1 MTMRVNTDLGAFS
14 GGAAIAA
21 IIALV
26 SASNGFLTTNPAA
39 LSIDRMLLLAMSTSV
54 AFASVFV
61 VGHLA
66 FRHVGVSHRLCY
78 AALGALAMIIAM
90 MVFAD
95 TQART
100 AAITSGAFIPAMA
113 LPAAAGWLIGSF
125 YHWFA
130 KYDVEGD
137 DVDALEAMVRKKG
150 KADNAEESPD
160 DPSMDQVSSP
170 VLVSTATAEYFDGPT
185 QVRNSLNAAVAA
197 AVTGVMVSHIVMWFF
212 LLAGSYGS
220 MPSANKGSSSTL
232 FPIKPSPLGVQL
244 PDFAVLGDA
253 FVSVLASGLLMSLML
268 FIPVALIILAG
279 HLGLRAFG
287 RSGYADYG
295 LAGLAIPPVIGLV
308 LIFMLPLG
316 LQLAIP
322 FAMAMLLY
330 RKLAGLEPLAVRE
343 DIEVTDRRSLVAA
356 DHARRRFARVISR
369 G

>member
-1 MTMRVNTDLGAFS
+1 MRVNTDLGAIA

-21 IIALV
+21 TIALV
-26 SASNGFLTTNPAA
+26 SASNGFLTTNPGA
-39 LSIDRMLLLAMSTSV
+39 LSTDRILLLAISTGV
-54 AFASVFV
+54 AFTAVFV

-66 FRHVGVSHRLCY
+66 FRQSAVSHRLCY
-78 AALGALAMIIAM
+78 AALGALAMIAAM
-90 MVFAD
+90 MIFAD
-95 TQART
+95 TQARN
-100 AAITSGAFIPAMA
+100 AAIVSGAFIPSLA

-137 DVDALEAMVRKKG
+137 DIDALDALVRERG
-150 KADNAEESPD
+150 QPGNAEETAD
-160 DPSMDQVSSP
+160 LPSMDSASNP
-170 VLVSTATAEYFDGPT
+170 IYVSTATAEYFDGPT
-185 QVRNSLNAAVAA
+185 QVRSSLNAAVAA

-212 LLAGSYGS
+212 LLAGAYGS
-220 MPSANKGSSSTL
+220 MPSSHKGSSSAL
-232 FPIKPSPLGVQL
+232 FPIKPSPIGVRL

-295 LAGLAIPPVIGLV
+295 LAGLAMPPVIGLV

>member
-1 MTMRVNTDLGAFS
+1 MRINTDLGAMAGS
-14 GGAAIAA
+14 TAVAAT
-21 IIALV
+21 IALV
-26 SASNGFLTTNPAA
+26 SASNGFLTTNSAA
-39 LSIDRMLLLAMSTSV
+39 LSTDRMLLLAMSTSM
-54 AFASVFV
+54 AFTSVFV

-66 FRHVGVSHRLCY
+66 FRQIAVSHRLCY
-78 AALGALAMIIAM
+78 SALGALAMIVAM

-95 TQART
+95 AEARN
-100 AAITSGAFIPAMA
+100 AAIVSGAFIPSLA

-137 DVDALEAMVRKKG
+137 DISALDAAVRNG
-150 KADNAEESPD
+150 NQIGDIEESAGVSSID
-160 DPSMDQVSSP
+160 AGSSP
-170 VLVSTATAEYFDGPT
+170 VHIRTATTEYFGGPT
-185 QVRNSLNAAVAA
+185 QVRSSLNAAFAA
-197 AVTGVMVSHIVMWFF
+197 SVTGVMVSNIVMWSFVF
-212 LLAGSYGS
+212 AGSYDS
-220 MPSANKGSSSTL
+220 FPTSNKGSSSAL
-232 FPIKPSPLGVQL
+232 FPIKPSPIVQL

-253 FVSVLASGLLMSLML
+253 VVSVLGSGLLMSLIL
-268 FIPVALIILAG
+268 LIPVTLIILVG

-295 LAGLAIPPVIGLV
+295 LAGFAMPPIIGLA

-322 FAMAMLLY
+322 FAMTMMLY

>member
-1 MTMRVNTDLGAFS
+1 MA
-14 GGAAIAA
+14 GGAAVAA
-21 IIALV
+21 SIALV
-26 SASNGFLTTNPAA
+26 GASNGFLTTNSAA
-39 LSIDRMLLLAMSTSV
+39 LSTDRMLLLAMSTGM
-54 AFASVFV
+54 AYTSVFV

-66 FRHVGVSHRLCY
+66 FRQVAVSHRLCY
-78 AALGALAMIIAM
+78 AALGALAMIVAM

-95 TQART
+95 TQARN
-100 AAITSGAFIPAMA
+100 AAMVSGAFIPSLA

-137 DVDALEAMVRKKG
+137 DVDALEAVVRKRG
-150 KADNAEESPD
+150 QTDNAAESAGD
-160 DPSMDQVSSP
+160 TSMDPASGP

-197 AVTGVMVSHIVMWFF
+197 AVTGVMASHIVMWFF
-212 LLAGSYGS
+212 LLAGAYGS
-220 MPSANKGSSSTL
+220 MPSSNKGSSSAL
-232 FPIKPSPLGVQL
+232 FPIKPSPIGVQL
-244 PDFAVLGDA
+244 PDFAVLGDT
-253 FVSVLASGLLMSLML
+253 FVSVLGSGLLMSLIL

-295 LAGLAIPPVIGLV
+295 LAGLAMPPVIGLV

-322 FAMAMLLY
+322 FAMSMLLY
-330 RKLAGLEPLAVRE
+330 RKLAGLEPLAVRD

>member
-1 MTMRVNTDLGAFS
+1 MRINTDLGAIA
-14 GGAAIAA
+14 GGAAITAT
-21 IIALV
+21 IAVV
-26 SASNGFLTTNPAA
+26 SVSNGFFTTNHSA
-39 LSIDRMLLLAMSTSV
+39 LSIDRTLLQSASMSI
-54 AFASVFV
+54 AFTTVFF
-61 VGHLA
+61 VGHLL
-66 FRHVGVSHRLCY
+66 FRHLAVSHRLAY
-78 AALGALAMIIAM
+78 AGLGATAMIVAL

-100 AAITSGAFIPAMA
+100 DAITSGSFLPSLA

-130 KYDVEGD
+130 KYEIEGD
-137 DVDALEAMVRKKG
+137 DIDALDRMVRETG
-150 KADNAEESPD
+150 KTVDETKPG
-160 DPSMDQVSSP
+160 DQPLKQEAGAAYVR
-170 VLVSTATAEYFDGPT
+170 TATAEYFDGPT

-212 LLAGSYGS
+212 LLAGSYS
-220 MPSANKGSSSTL
+220 RIPASTKGSSSAL
-232 FPIKPSPLGVQL
+232 FPIKPSPIGVKL
-244 PDFAVLGDA
+244 PDFALLGDA
-253 FVSVLASGLLMSLML
+253 FVSVLASGLLMSLIL

-287 RSGYADYG
+287 RSGYADYV
-295 LAGLAIPPVIGLV
+295 LAGLAMPPVIGLV
-308 LIFMLPLG
+308 LLFMLPLG

-322 FAMAMLLY
+322 FALAMMLY

-369 G
+369 